1 MNDKLRI
8 LLVDDHS
15 MVRKGVRLY
24 LESQDDFQIIG
35 EADSGE
41 VAIKWVEEHAPEVVL
56 MDLMMPG
63 MGGIEATRRIKGAQP
78 NNGSDRAD
86 QLPGARTRVDGDGG
100 RSLGLCTEGCWSGGP
115 RSNYSPR
122 GRR

>member
-63 MGGIEATRRIKGAQP
+63 MGGIEAT
-78 NNGSDRAD
+78 
-86 QLPGARTRVDGDGG
+86 
-100 RSLGLCTEGCWSGGP
+100 
-115 RSNYSPR
+115 
-122 GRR
+122 